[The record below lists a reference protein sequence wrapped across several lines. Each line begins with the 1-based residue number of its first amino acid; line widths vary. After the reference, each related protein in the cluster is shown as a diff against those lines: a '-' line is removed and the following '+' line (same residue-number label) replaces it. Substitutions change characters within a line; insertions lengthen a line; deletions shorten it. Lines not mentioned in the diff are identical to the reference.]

1 MLFFFLRIKCPSCM
15 AAKRAMQ
22 AIAHATGIKYDCPIV
37 ITPRKSSNP
46 VNLFALVCRNSILWF
61 ITYTLIALIVF
72 TNAISPIIIHSIAG
86 SLSHRNNLYPTAR
99 TNTKSAKLSNLA
111 PNLLSTSHRLARKP
125 SSISVVPAIT

>member
-1 MLFFFLRIKCPSCM
+1 ME
-15 AAKRAMQ
+15 AKRAMQ

-72 TNAISPIIIHSIAG
+72 TNAISPIIIHRVAG
-86 SLSHRNNLYPTAR
+86 SFRHGNN
-99 TNTKSAKLSNLA
+99 
-111 PNLLSTSHRLARKP
+111 
-125 SSISVVPAIT
+125 